1 MFIFCKACGIAK
13 TSQHYITLIR
23 LLIARIKLN
32 MISLML
38 LVSFVTERF
47 RKVLLLLLVILLDV
61 D

>member
-1 MFIFCKACGIAK
+1 
-13 TSQHYITLIR
+13 
-23 LLIARIKLN
+23 
-32 MISLML
+32 MISLTL